1 MGPQSRVFSYSNDGR
16 IQYIQAQNGLT
27 VGEKRNL
34 ALTMAKGELIAH
46 FDDDDLCAPPP
57 HPPLPSL
64 SLRSCTNWIV
74 LG

>member
-16 IQYIQAQNGLT
+16 IQYIQAQQGLT

-46 FDDDDLCAPPP
+46 FDDDDLYALLLLLQIL
-57 HPPLPSL
+57 LP
-64 SLRSCTNWIV
+64 LRSCTY
-74 LG
+74 